1 VFSLA
6 RVGLASTADRA
17 AAPNEKGRG
26 FRRGLTATATSL
38 LRQQLPYCNCFTAT
52 APLYCNC
59 NCNFYIDFS
68 FDFELQQQ
76 LPVLQQLLLLRL
88 PLYPKKPAPSH
99 DAA

>member
-1 VFSLA
+1 MKK
-6 RVGLASTADRA
+6 A
-17 AAPNEKGRG
+17 AA
-26 FRRGLTATATSL
+26 FAAASL
-38 LRQQLPYCNCFTAT
+38 LLQLLYYDSNCFTAT
-52 APLYCNC
+52 APLYC

>member
-1 VFSLA
+1 M
-6 RVGLASTADRA
+6 ASTADRA

-38 LRQQLPYCNCFTAT
+38 LRQQLLYYDSNCFTAT
-52 APLYCNC
+52 APLYC

-76 LPVLQQLLLLRL
+76 LPVLQQLLLLLLLLRL